1 MRVILHNKSQVNDW
15 YSLVNSRNI
24 VIRCVMNNCTWCMK
38 SQPDWDA
45 MVKDVEPRL
54 DPRDS
59 IAEVESQFMDEFKK
73 LMEER
78 GHRDIPEITS
88 FPTWVVVTQHGIK
101 EQKGREYDDYIKAL
115 EQIKAITPKSRSKSR
130 SKSKSKS
137 KTRSKSRSASRIQS
151 DPRLQLI
158 S

>member
-1 MRVILHNKSQVNDW
+1 
-15 YSLVNSRNI
+15 
-24 VIRCVMNNCTWCMK
+24 MK
-38 SQPDWDA
+38 SQPEWDA

-54 DPRDS
+54 DPRDA

-78 GHRDIPEITS
+78 GHTDIPEITS

-115 EQIKAITPKSRSKSR
+115 QQIKAILPAKSKSPMSLK

-137 KTRSKSRSASRIQS
+137 KTRSKTPKSRSKTTKSRSKTPKSPSSS